1 MNPSTFLTI
10 SFYVK
15 FLVDT
20 SVVYL
25 FFTDIL
31 IIFFKRIKAIF
42 VQIERIKR
50 FVQAFNKDGIGHH
63 ASFISDQFFFIKL
76 TLFFS
81 FR

>member
-1 MNPSTFLTI
+1 MFIIRKNIF
-10 SFYVK
+10 
-15 FLVDT
+15 
-20 SVVYL
+20 VYL

-76 TLFFS
+76 TLFF
-81 FR
+81 FRLGKP